1 MQLNEKSKRKK
12 KGGGGGLL
20 PAIILSNLLTRFSR
34 KLGTKYFFW

>member
-12 KGGGGGLL
+12 KGGGRLL
-20 PAIILSNLLTRFSR
+20 SATILLNLLTRFSR